1 MKKSI
6 LKLAITALAVVLFG
20 GAAYAAD
27 CPGGWQVIPGYNS
40 GMGAPCQHL
49 GLNSHSG
56 TCRPGDQ
63 FETLCDDASGGR
75 YKTCQGRP
83 CQRGNSGGGGNAG
96 FGGGGNAGFP
106 PPPQQQNNQPP
117 CAGWDYSYNQP
128 CPPGYVNRD
137 CRGGCER

>member
-6 LKLAITALAVVLFG
+6 LKLAVTALVVALLN

-27 CPGGWQVIPGYNS
+27 CPGGWQVIPGYNP

-49 GLNSHSG
+49 GLDSHAG
-56 TCRPGDQ
+56 TCRPGDA

-83 CQRGNSGGGGNAG
+83 CQGGNH
-96 FGGGGNAGFP
+96 GGGNAGFP
-106 PPPQQQNNQPP
+106 PPPPPPQNNQPP
-117 CAGWDYSYNQP
+117 CSAWDYSYNQP